1 MPVVVRRSL
10 LALVTFFS
18 LGTLATGCG
27 GSGAQPT
34 STFASA
40 SVVEPTPAPDFSLR
54 DARGQLVRLSKE
66 RGKLVLVTFLYTHC
80 PDVCPLI
87 AENLNR
93 ALRRLGPTRAAVRV
107 IAVSVDPGGDTKAA
121 VRAYRRSH
129 RLLPEFDYLIGTRR
143 QLTPVWQAY
152 HVLAVA
158 RKPELVDHS
167 AYTLLVDSDGR
178 GRATYDATVNADDV
192 VHDLRM
198 LLREA

>member
-1 MPVVVRRSL
+1 MRRTL
-10 LALVTFFS
+10 LALVVLLS

-27 GSGAQPT
+27 RSGAQPT
-34 STFASA
+34 STFAGV
-40 SVVEPTPAPDFSLR
+40 SVAEPTAAPDFSLR

-93 ALRRLGPTRAAVRV
+93 ALRRLGPARAAVRV
-107 IAVSVDPGGDTKAA
+107 IAVSVDPRGDTKAA
-121 VRAYRRSH
+121 VLAYRRSH

-143 QLTPVWQAY
+143 QLTPVWRAY

-167 AYTLLVDSDGR
+167 AYTLLVDPDGR

-192 VHDLRM
+192 VHDLRV

>member
-1 MPVVVRRSL
+1 ML
-10 LALVTFFS
+10 LALLALFS
-18 LGTLATGCG
+18 LGALASGCG
-27 GSGAQPT
+27 GSSGAQRP
-34 STFASA
+34 STLFGA
-40 SVVEPTPAPDFSLR
+40 SVGQPTAAPDFALR
-54 DARGQLVRLSKE
+54 DARGPLVRLSGE

-93 ALRRLGPTRAAVRV
+93 ALRRLGPARAAVRV
-107 IAVSVDPGGDTKAA
+107 IAVSVDLRGDTKAA
-121 VRAYRRSH
+121 VLAYRRSH

-143 QLTPVWQAY
+143 QLTPVWRAY

-167 AYTLLVDSDGR
+167 AYTLLVDQDGR